1 MAHISTDEIEDI
13 KRRAGI
19 NEESYSADP
28 QELIVML
35 RKRIDDKTMSD
46 ADFRNHLRRILPAFE
61 PYTP

>member
-1 MAHISTDEIEDI
+1 MNEIDDI

-19 NEESYSADP
+19 TEENYSADP

-35 RKRIDDKTMSD
+35 RKRIDDTTMSD

-61 PYTP
+61 PYSP